1 MFSRTVGDTFDE
13 TMDPYCFSDRHWIDD
28 IRQWL
33 AVNFPAIYTHLIDTP
48 GGYTRKK
55 LKAFKCLE
63 APKYFTRY
71 NASQSFTWSTD
82 YTISI
87 IQMNLTIDSASITL
101 FTQCLTTHT
110 HPFVTEDRYMCSR
123 GGFSFASPKH
133 RRNRVNIVFIL

>member
-1 MFSRTVGDTFDE
+1 MFSLTVGDTFDE

-33 AVNFPAIYTHLIDTP
+33 AVDFPAIYTHLIDTP
-48 GGYTRKK
+48 GGYTREK
-55 LKAFKCLE
+55 LKAFKSLK
-63 APKYFTRY
+63 AHNYFTRY

-110 HPFVTEDRYMCSR
+110 HTLS
-123 GGFSFASPKH
+123 
-133 RRNRVNIVFIL
+133 